1 MQSFRKASDVHD
13 MSAYSLHHP
22 RLASGLLLLAAT
34 TLLSQTVEPE
44 GQMAAFG
51 RMIPAGFVNRGVVIP
66 SFDDTGKKTSE
77 LHAATLT
84 RIDEERLQAT
94 EVTIDI
100 LRDIPAENMRV
111 VLPSAVYHLG
121 DEILRSGERSTVT
134 RSDLETSGDTL
145 VFDSRTS
152 IGSMTGR
159 VRTLIF
165 DTSALSNE
173 TSAPPSSVPKA
184 AN

>member
-1 MQSFRKASDVHD
+1 MFH
-13 MSAYSLHHP
+13 SLHH
-22 RLASGLLLLAAT
+22 SGLVSGILLLLTAA
-34 TLLSQTVEPE
+34 LLSQTAEPE
-44 GQMAAFG
+44 SPMSAFG
-51 RMIPAGFVNRGVVIP
+51 KMIPAGFVNRDVIIP
-66 SFDDTGKKTSE
+66 SFDETGKKTSE

-94 EVTIDI
+94 QVTIDI
-100 LRDIPAENMRV
+100 LGDEPAQNMRV
-111 VLPSAVYHLG
+111 ALPSALYHLN
-121 DEILRSGERSTVT
+121 EKILRSGERSTIT

-165 DTSALSNE
+165 DTSAVSHDSNK
-173 TSAPPSSVPKA
+173 AQPPAPKA

>member
-1 MQSFRKASDVHD
+1 MQSFRKVSDTQR
-13 MSAYSLHHP
+13 MPAYFHHS

-34 TLLSQTVEPE
+34 TLLSQTAEPE
-44 GQMAAFG
+44 SNLAAVG
-51 RMIPAGFVNRGVVIP
+51 KMIPAGFINRGVVIP
-66 SFDDTGKKTSE
+66 SFDDAGKKTSE
-77 LHAATLT
+77 LHAVTLT

-94 EVTIDI
+94 QVTIDI
-100 LRDIPAENMRV
+100 LREDPAQNMHV
-111 VLPSAVYHLG
+111 ELPSAIFHLG
-121 DEILRSGERSTVT
+121 EQILRSGERSTVT

-165 DTSALSNE
+165 DTGAVSNE
-173 TSAPPSSVPKA
+173 TSAPESPAPKA

>member
-1 MQSFRKASDVHD
+1 
-13 MSAYSLHHP
+13 MSAHSLHHP
-22 RLASGLLLLAAT
+22 RLASGLLLLVAS
-34 TLLSQTVEPE
+34 TLLSQTAEPE
-44 GQMAAFG
+44 GNLAAVTK
-51 RMIPAGFVNRGVVIP
+51 MIPAGFVNRGVVIP

-77 LHAATLT
+77 LHAETLT

-94 EVTIDI
+94 QVTIDI
-100 LRDIPAENMRV
+100 LREDPAENMHV
-111 VLPSAVYHLG
+111 ILPSAVFHLG
-121 DEILRSGERSTVT
+121 EEVLRSGERSTVT

-165 DTSALSNE
+165 DTGTVTTE
-173 TSAPPSSVPKA
+173 TSAPQSPASKA